1 MSSRRRL
8 MAVLAHPDDESLAVG
23 GTLATLSLAS
33 GNGDSGR
40 DDDTFTA
47 LRSASPRRHDA
58 IRERAPVWT
67 RAALVIPSGTSL
79 YVDPSS

>member
-1 MSSRRRL
+1 

-40 DDDTFTA
+40 DD
-47 LRSASPRRHDA
+47 
-58 IRERAPVWT
+58 
-67 RAALVIPSGTSL
+67 GTV
-79 YVDPSS
+79 YRGPARVAETP